1 MSAVVPVVL
10 CGGEGARLW
19 PVSSGDRPKIFL
31 EMPDGRT
38 LMKHALER
46 AMNFASENHLLAVT
60 NQAYAFRVREQFL
73 SSTSAALQLATI
85 MEPVSKNTAA
95 AIASAARFVAQ
106 KFGHETILLCLPA
119 DHITKYE
126 PGFRAAV
133 TQGIKVAETGE
144 IVLVGLPP
152 TSPNPSFGYI
162 MADGERVVRFVEK
175 PTVDAAKTYLKSPQY
190 LWNSGMVIASA
201 KALLDVLALHAP
213 QVLEVTDASLQGA
226 ETLQIDGLE
235 HVNLPDKLYEE
246 CQNISFDHAVLERTD
261 NLRVIRA
268 EFEWKDIGSW
278 ESYGALSPADAQG
291 NHVAGGAILL
301 DTKDSIIHAQSRTV
315 AVAGLKDVIVV
326 ETVDAVLVA
335 GRGNEEHIRD
345 LFEAVKRG
353 GHADK
358 LPAYLVKKE

>member
-19 PVSSGDRPKIFL
+19 PVSSADRPKIFL

-38 LMKHALER
+38 LIKHALER
-46 AMNFASENHLLAVT
+46 ARHFASKNFVLAVT
-60 NQAYAFRVREQFL
+60 NEAYAFRVRGQFL
-73 SSTSAALQLATI
+73 SSTSAGLEIGTI
-85 MEPVSKNTAA
+85 MEPVPRNTAP

-106 KFGHETILLCLPA
+106 KFGCGTIMLCLPA

-126 PGFRAAV
+126 PGFRTAV
-133 TQGIKVAETGE
+133 TASIKAAETGK

-162 MADGERVVRFVEK
+162 MADGESVARFVEK

-201 KALLDVLALHAP
+201 KALLDALALHAP
-213 QVLEVTDASLQGA
+213 HTLEVTDTSLQSA
-226 ETLQIDGLE
+226 ESIMIDGLE
-235 HVNLPDKLYEE
+235 HLSLPLSTYET
-246 CQNISFDHAVLERTD
+246 CQNISFDHAVLERTN

-278 ESYGALSPADAQG
+278 ESFGALSPADAQG
-291 NHVAGGAILL
+291 NHVAGGAILI
-301 DTKDSIIHAQSRTV
+301 DTKNSIIHAQSRTV

-326 ETVDAVLVA
+326 ETGDAVLVA
-335 GRGNEEHIRD
+335 GRGNAEHIRN
-345 LFEAVKRG
+345 LFEAVKHGDGQKTDALRMREE
-353 GHADK
+353 K
-358 LPAYLVKKE
+358 